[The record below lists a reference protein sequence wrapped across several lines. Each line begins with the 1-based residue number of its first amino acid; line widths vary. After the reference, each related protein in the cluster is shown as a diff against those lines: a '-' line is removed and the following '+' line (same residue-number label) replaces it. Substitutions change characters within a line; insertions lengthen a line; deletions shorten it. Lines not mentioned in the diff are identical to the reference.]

1 MKAQTRN
8 IVSNIP
14 DNCEDQMKPHWY
26 TLNAM
31 FDNRIGKK
39 KKKEKN
45 KVGVILIP

>member
-8 IVSNIP
+8 TVSNIP